1 MPGFT
6 PAQRETFL
14 AQLLRRRAAG
24 ETFAAIAATP
34 GWPSRPTLR
43 KWLRRRPDLDVPPLR
58 ARPTHW
64 SQAVAD
70 EICERFHVE
79 SLRQICEDP
88 AMPDRK
94 SVYAWARAR
103 PDFAFRLLMVRLEA
117 RQPRTGRRSTYCD
130 LIADD
135 VVDAI
140 FEAGSIAAAC
150 RSPDHPPARTVRDWA
165 QAHPEFRRQI
175 EIAYQ
180 MAHDRTLDAR
190 WAIADARLERRIAWH
205 ERRLAR
211 RRGPKVPPP

>member
-6 PAQRETFL
+6 PDQREALL
-14 AQLLRRRAAG
+14 AQLLQRRAAG

-58 ARPTHW
+58 ARPVRW
-64 SQAVAD
+64 SQAIAD

-94 SVYAWARAR
+94 SVYAWTRTRPAFAR
-103 PDFAFRLLMVRLEA
+103 RLRDVRRET
-117 RQPRTGRRSTYCD
+117 RQPWVGRRSTYCE

-150 RSPDHPPARTVRDWA
+150 QGPDYPPARTVRDWV
-165 QAHPEFRRQI
+165 QAYPEFRRQV
-175 EIAYQ
+175 EIAYE
-180 MAHDRTLDAR
+180 MARERTLDAR
-190 WAIADARLERRIAWH
+190 WAAAEARLERRIAWH
-205 ERRLAR
+205 ERRLER
-211 RRGPKVPPP
+211 ERERGG